1 MQEWLI
7 IDDDN
12 QLTFD
17 LVVNANLI
25 DVKRK
30 YLWPVISDVSGSE
43 PVELSAQQIGSTM
56 LYNYDHL
63 IDDPAKLLMQFK
75 RLNVITKQ
83 NGWGGVSVTRNALL
97 IPGRETQLDF
107 IYQTPMTYFANK
119 VTPNIKIDK
128 EVSLRLFATSGAM
141 LVDAL
146 SGYFETLFATQ
157 AAADP
162 TSIRQVRVSARYGFQ
177 VASIG
182 SAAEGQ
188 SSQRWLEDQRQIV
201 AGFPLILIPQY
212 GFKVAN
218 DWEKDP
224 ATSFVVQLASQTETA
239 RQSAGAPGDRGR
251 YYYDVVVY
259 STLGGNTGQSPL
271 IEFLALYYDLPE
283 SSGHSG

>member
-1 MQEWLI
+1 
-7 IDDDN
+7 
-12 QLTFD
+12 
-17 LVVNANLI
+17 
-25 DVKRK
+25 
-30 YLWPVISDVSGSE
+30 
-43 PVELSAQQIGSTM
+43 
-56 LYNYDHL
+56 
-63 IDDPAKLLMQFK
+63 
-75 RLNVITKQ
+75 
-83 NGWGGVSVTRNALL
+83 L
-97 IPGRETQLDF
+97 IPGRKTQLDF

-128 EVSLRLFATSGAM
+128 EVSLRLFANPGAK

-182 SAAEGQ
+182 SAAAGQ
-188 SSQRWLEDQRQIV
+188 SSQAWWEDERQIV

-212 GFKVAN
+212 GFKVAS

-224 ATSFVVQLASQTETA
+224 ITGSFVVQLASQTETA
-239 RQSAGAPGDRGR
+239 RQNAGAPGDRGR

-271 IEFLALYYDLPE
+271 IEFDALYYDLPE
-283 SSGHSG
+283 GSGQ